1 MSSVSSRKRSS
12 LMFDDGGVLFGG
24 LGVGGS
30 VGGFVVG
37 GGVGLDGRGG
47 DGDRRGE
54 LGSVRG
60 RSGEGVRRRAGGE
73 GGGESGLC
81 EGRERERSAI
91 VIDQKMYGLKQ

>member
-1 MSSVSSRKRSS
+1 
-12 LMFDDGGVLFGG
+12 MFNDGGVDFDG

-30 VGGFVVG
+30 VGDFVVG
-37 GGVGLDGRGG
+37 CGVDLDGRGRD
-47 DGDRRGE
+47 DGGRGE
-54 LGSVRG
+54 LGRG
-60 RSGEGVRRRAGGE
+60 RGRRGEGVQGRAGGE